1 MSDEYRNKVRDA
13 DFKTQYDV
21 TPQPDPQFEEA
32 VGSSVSRPQ
41 QRAQPV
47 SISDFNMRWLPPLR

>member
-21 TPQPDPQFEEA
+21 NPQPDPQFEQA
-32 VGSSVSRPQ
+32 VGGSVSRPQ
-41 QRAQPV
+41 RAEPV
-47 SISDFNMRWLPPLR
+47 SLSGMTWLPPLR